1 VICLHRRHQ
10 GAQRHASLPIVVAV
24 NWMKKIAK

>member
-1 VICLHRRHQ
+1 MPARRHQ
-10 GAQRHASLPIVVAV
+10 GAQRRASLPIVVAV